1 MQENKKSSSI
11 PTRAKTAG
19 GLVGSTFL
27 SLGHSS
33 LIGMKKLSKFREW
46 MALSKHAGSVQFK
59 MVSINSLRKA
69 HKYVL
74 HPVSQDVSQCR
85 LWIHPVS
92 QKFPNAACESTR
104 SLRSFPMLPVNPP
117 CLSEVS
123 QCCLWIHPVS
133 EISQCCLWIHHVSQK
148 WKDSHGACESTLSLK
163 NVPVVPVNP
172 PCLSEVKRFPLLPV
186 NPPCR
191 SEISQ
196 CCLLTHPVSQKWKD
210 SHCCLWIH
218 PVSQKFP
225 NAACESALSQTF
237 PNVACESTLSL
248 RSSPLPPLNLP
259 CLSEVS

>member
-33 LIGMKKLSKFREW
+33 LIGMEKLSRLREW

-69 HKYVL
+69 RKYAL
-74 HPVSQDVSQCR
+74 HPVSQDVSQCC

-92 QKFPNAACESTR
+92 EKFPNAACESTR

-117 CLSEVS
+117 GLSEVS

-133 EISQCCLWIHHVSQK
+133 QK
-148 WKDSHGACESTLSLK
+148 CPSVACESTLSLRIEK
-163 NVPVVPVNP
+163 IPIVACESTLSLRNFPVLPVNP

-186 NPPCR
+186 NPPCL
-191 SEISQ
+191 SEVSQ
-196 CCLLTHPVSQKWKD
+196 CCL
-210 SHCCLWIH
+210 
-218 PVSQKFP
+218 
-225 NAACESALSQTF
+225 
-237 PNVACESTLSL
+237 
-248 RSSPLPPLNLP
+248 
-259 CLSEVS
+259 